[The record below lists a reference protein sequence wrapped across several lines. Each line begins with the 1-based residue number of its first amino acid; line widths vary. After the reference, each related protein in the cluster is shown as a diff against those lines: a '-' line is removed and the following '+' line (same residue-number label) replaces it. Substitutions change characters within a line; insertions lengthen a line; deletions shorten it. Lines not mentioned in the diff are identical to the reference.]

1 MVLQRWA
8 PYAPY
13 EAVRRADSLFD
24 RVWRGFATQPSQTS
38 NNNWSVPIDIQENDD
53 RLVISASLPG
63 LESSAIKVSVDGNV
77 LTIRAEASS
86 GSETSETSETPE
98 TPETQEKPGGYL
110 VRERR
115 SGTFSRAIRLPK
127 YVDLDKIE
135 SHYDAGVLFV
145 DLQKIPEQTPREIEV
160 KVA

>member
-13 EAVRRADSLFD
+13 ESVRRADNLFD
-24 RVWRGFATQPSQTS
+24 RVWRGIAIQPSRTAES
-38 NNNWSVPIDIQENDD
+38 SWSVPIDIQEKDD
-53 RLVISASLPG
+53 RLVITASLPG

-86 GSETSETSETPE
+86 ETETPDTPDTPE
-98 TPETQEKPGGYL
+98 TPEKPDSYL

-115 SGTFSRAIRLPK
+115 AGTFSRAIRLPK

-135 SHYDAGVLFV
+135 SRYDAGVLFV
-145 DLQKIPEQTPREIEV
+145 ELQKIPEQTPREIEV

>member
-13 EAVRRADSLFD
+13 EAVRRADTLFD

-38 NNNWSVPIDIQENDD
+38 NNNWSVPIDIQEKDD

-77 LTIRAEASS
+77 LTIRAEAAS
-86 GSETSETSETPE
+86 GSETPE
-98 TPETQEKPGGYL
+98 NPETQEKPDGYL

-135 SHYDAGVLFV
+135 SRYDAGVLFV